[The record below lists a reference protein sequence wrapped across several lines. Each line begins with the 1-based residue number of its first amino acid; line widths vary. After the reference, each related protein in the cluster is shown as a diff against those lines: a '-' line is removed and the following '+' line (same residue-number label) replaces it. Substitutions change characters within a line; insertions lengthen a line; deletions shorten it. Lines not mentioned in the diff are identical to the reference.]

1 MAFALTPL
9 PYADTA
15 LEPAISAHTLSF
27 HHAKHHQANV
37 DKMNAAIDGTELDGK
52 PMSDV
57 IAAAR
62 GSNQGLFNNAAQSW
76 NHAFYWHSLSPDGGA
91 PSGELAAKID

>member
-27 HHAKHHQANV
+27 HHAKHHQAYV
-37 DKMNAAIDGTELDGK
+37 DKMNAAIEGTELDGK
-52 PMSDV
+52 PMSEV
-57 IAAAR
+57 IAAIRVYSTMPLKA
-62 GSNQGLFNNAAQSW
+62 GIM
-76 NHAFYWHSLSPDGGA
+76 HSTG
-91 PSGELAAKID
+91 IR

>member
-27 HHAKHHQANV
+27 HHAKHHQAYV

-57 IAAAR
+57 R
-62 GSNQGLFNNAAQSW
+62 CNCRSTWQQSGPVQQCRAKLDSRFLL
-76 NHAFYWHSLSPDGGA
+76 AFT
-91 PSGELAAKID
+91 